1 MDAAER
7 PPIQLQASV
16 AQTLVIELE
25 AMPGAALVWSSP
37 AVPDGCTL
45 TRADSVPDGSGIG
58 GPVRQRF
65 MLVCGAPGRLQLR
78 FELGRPW
85 ERVVRAVQPVEVEV
99 R

>member
-7 PPIQLQASV
+7 PPIRLQASV

-25 AMPGAALVWSSP
+25 AMPGAALVWSPP
-37 AVPDGCTL
+37 AAPDGCTL

-58 GPVRQRF
+58 GPARQRF
-65 MLVCGAPGRLQLR
+65 MLVCGTPGQRQLR

-85 ERVVRAVQPVEVEV
+85 ESVVRAVQQVEVEV